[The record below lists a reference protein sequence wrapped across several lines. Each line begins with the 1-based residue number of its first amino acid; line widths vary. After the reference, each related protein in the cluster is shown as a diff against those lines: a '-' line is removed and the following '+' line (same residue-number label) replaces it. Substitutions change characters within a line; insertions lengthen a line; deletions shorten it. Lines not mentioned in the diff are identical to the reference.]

1 MERRALTPSPP
12 PLSGRRWG
20 GALSGAR
27 GCKRWLARRLRSHV
41 TMAAAVEAGGQ
52 PAGQLPS
59 YDAGLPCD
67 ISAFLKPVRGQ
78 QTLGYFRLLSS
89 LSRDAY
95 WVQGRNM
102 EPRAFVN
109 RYGMILVT
117 HSLMLAARDPDE
129 AEELEQILTGDGMS
143 APLPPAAVLAGGGA
157 GDAGPSPVT
166 VVGENS
172 ASGVYLSASDS
183 PSQLGMAEERMGVGE
198 GREGVGGSGRGG
210 GAAEGEREEVGQDTE
225 VFAAAPAKAV
235 SLKQSLVERLE
246 RLDAALDEISELQ
259 SRDLY
264 FDTTQESS
272 GDAGCA
278 PTPACSIGFEDI
290 GGRDAG
296 AGEGGDTSAR
306 EEGGE
311 GSSSNGGGVGDVV
324 SAVASVGVNAAT
336 STIGFALSMVGGEG
350 DDNDELGGLGT
361 TAQKLEPFMCE
372 WFVADDSTGLTR
384 FFVVEGSDSVDSW
397 KSNLTFEPAQF
408 EGLPGVSVHRGMYDA
423 AQKMYRDFLPLALEH
438 LAKGPEFRLTFTG
451 HSLGGSLGLLL
462 ALMMVHRGDVE
473 EHRIADVVSFAGPG
487 IFAEACPDCGGSI
500 HGDHRCACVRPEVGA
515 QRASLLNRVGF
526 PAEKIK
532 NICMGND
539 IVPRAFSCDYSPVQP
554 ILRSLRGSLKDHP
567 SLSGAGGK
575 RPVMFAPVG
584 RTFVL
589 QPNPRLTFV
598 NDDDKPHPMLPP
610 TESLYEITEP
620 PGVGGG
626 HGRKARLFGLLARA
640 GIGPTAASAGARGSS
655 SRGELAAAAAAA
667 GEGDGP
673 AAGRDGEGAPS
684 AASGEPANSAVE
696 AVAEYLNTPHPLTN
710 LADPASYGHHG
721 AISRYHNPRSY
732 FWALSSLLR
741 SAKTPRGR

>member
-1 MERRALTPSPP
+1 M
-12 PLSGRRWG
+12 
-20 GALSGAR
+20 
-27 GCKRWLARRLRSHV
+27 
-41 TMAAAVEAGGQ
+41 EAGGP

-78 QTLGYFRLLSS
+78 QTLEYFRLLSS

-95 WVQGRNM
+95 CVQGRHM

-117 HSLMLAARDPDE
+117 HSLMLTARDPDE
-129 AEELEQILTGDGMS
+129 EEELEQFLTGDGMS
-143 APLPPAAVLAGGGA
+143 APLPPAAVLAGGGT
-157 GDAGPSPVT
+157 GDAGPSPAA

-172 ASGVYLSASDS
+172 AGGVYLSASAS
-183 PSQLGMAEERMGVGE
+183 PSQLGRAEERMGVGAPQE
-198 GREGVGGSGRGG
+198 GRESVGGSGGG
-210 GAAEGEREEVGQDTE
+210 GQGREGGREEVGQDAE
-225 VFAAAPAKAV
+225 GVAAAPAKAA

-259 SRDLY
+259 RRDLY

-272 GDAGCA
+272 GDSGCA

-290 GGRDAG
+290 GGRGAG
-296 AGEGGDTSAR
+296 AGEGGDTSAG

-336 STIGFALSMVGGEG
+336 STIGFALSMVGGES
-350 DDNDELGGLGT
+350 DDNDELGGLGAS
-361 TAQKLEPFMCE
+361 AQKLEPFMCE

-438 LAKGPEFRLTFTG
+438 LAKGPEFRLAFTG

-473 EHRIADVVSFAGPG
+473 GRRIADVVSFAGPG

-500 HGDHRCACVRPEVGA
+500 HGDHLCACMRPKAGA
-515 QRASLLNRVGF
+515 QRASLLSRVGF

-532 NICMGND
+532 NICMSND

-575 RPVMFAPVG
+575 RPVLFAPVG

-589 QPNPRLTFV
+589 QPNPHLTFI

-610 TESLYEITEP
+610 AESLYEITEP
-620 PGVGGG
+620 SGVGGG
-626 HGRKARLFGLLARA
+626 RGRKARLFGLLARA
-640 GIGPTAASAGARGSS
+640 GIGPTATSAGSRGSS

-667 GEGDGP
+667 GEGGGP
-673 AAGRDGEGAPS
+673 AAGRDSEGASS
-684 AASGEPANSAVE
+684 AALGGPANSAVE

-741 SAKTPRGR
+741 SAKAPRGR